1 MEVVDEY
8 MVAVLSVCIYA
19 CSLLMFEVQYHF
31 WMTSIRYEF
40 PTFILIQEV
49 TKNLNT
55 SYLLVMS
62 YQLVSY
68 MSLVFNILFE
78 MIFILESLKRIN
90 VYYDMKWFH
99 KFE

>member
-40 PTFILIQEV
+40 PTFIPIQGV
-49 TKNLNT
+49 TKIINT
-55 SYLLVMS
+55 SYRLKMR
-62 YQLVSY
+62 YQIVKLYEFGS
-68 MSLVFNILFE
+68 
-78 MIFILESLKRIN
+78 
-90 VYYDMKWFH
+90 
-99 KFE
+99 